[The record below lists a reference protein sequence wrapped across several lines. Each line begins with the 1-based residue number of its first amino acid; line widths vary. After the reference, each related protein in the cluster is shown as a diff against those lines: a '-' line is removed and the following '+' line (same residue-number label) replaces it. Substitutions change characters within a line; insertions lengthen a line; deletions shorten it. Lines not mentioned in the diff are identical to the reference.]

1 LAERTVIIRAVKN
14 ADEERRQKVAREV
27 FDIYA
32 PLAHRLGV
40 GQLKW
45 ELEDLSFRY
54 LQPGAYK
61 KIAKLLDEKRIDREA
76 WIDNV
81 IAQLRQQLE
90 KFGITGAEIQG
101 RAKHIYSIWRKMQKK
116 HLDFYEV
123 YDVRAVRILVPELR
137 DCYAA
142 L

>member
-1 LAERTVIIRAVKN
+1 DDVRVALVKLAERTVIIRAVKES
-14 ADEERRQKVAREV
+14 DPERQQKVAREV

-61 KIAKLLDEKRIDREA
+61 KVAKLLDEKRLDREHY
-76 WIDNV
+76 IDEV
-81 IAQLRQQLE
+81 ISSLRGHLERNGIRGAQVY
-90 KFGITGAEIQG
+90 G
-101 RAKHIYSIWRKMQKK
+101 RAKHIYSIW
-116 HLDFYEV
+116 
-123 YDVRAVRILVPELR
+123 
-137 DCYAA
+137 
-142 L
+142 